1 VLSSSPALAELWRPS
16 EHEPLAGGEWDAAR
30 AEEAIRIIVADADA
44 AFDGERWP
52 FHPADGVDDSPNTVY
67 LGAAGMAWALD
78 ELGSSGWGDAVLAA
92 LERYRREPD
101 MGEEWAYAPSY
112 IGGECGIAL
121 VGYRLTGDAG
131 LSDRIHELVLA
142 NLEDEWNEMLWG
154 ASGSLLAAEA
164 MLAWTGE
171 PRWEA
176 AWDAL
181 ADQLEAARDADGL
194 WTQHRLGESR
204 YFGVGHGFAGNQLA
218 LSHRRTIEVDTA
230 LTRLA
235 LRDGPLVN
243 WPPTEDAPLEQIR
256 VQWCHGAP
264 GIVAALG
271 HLMDEELALAGGEL
285 TWRAGPIA
293 RGSSLCHGT
302 AGNAYAFLVL
312 HRRTGDELWLDRARA
327 FAMHAIGQV
336 ERERATLGRGRYSLF
351 TGDIGVALF
360 LRHLL
365 DGEDRFPTLGPFDA

>member
-1 VLSSSPALAELWRPS
+1 LAELWRPS
-16 EHEPLAGGEWDAAR
+16 EHEPLAATEWDAAR
-30 AEEAIRIIVADADA
+30 AEEAIRIIVADAEA

-52 FHPADGVDDSPNTVY
+52 FHPADEADDSPNTVY
-67 LGAAGMAWALD
+67 LGVAGMAWALD
-78 ELGSSGWGDAVLAA
+78 ELGSSGWGDAVLGA

-101 MGEEWAYAPSY
+101 GGEQWAYAPSY
-112 IGGECGIAL
+112 LFGECGIAL
-121 VGYRLTGDAG
+121 VGYRLTGDAD
-131 LSDRIHELVLA
+131 LADRVHELVLA
-142 NLEDEWNEMLWG
+142 NLEDEWKDLCWG
-154 ASGSLLAAEA
+154 APGSLLAAQA

-171 PRWEA
+171 ERWET

-181 ADQLEAARDADGL
+181 ADELEAAREADGL
-194 WTQHRLGESR
+194 WTQPRLETR
-204 YFGVGHGFAGNQLA
+204 YIGVGHGFAGIQLA
-218 LSHRRTIEVDTA
+218 LSHRRTVDVDA
-230 LTRLA
+230 VLTRLA

-243 WPPTEDAPLEQIR
+243 WPPTDDAPPEQIR

-271 HLMDEELALAGGEL
+271 HVMDEELALAGGEL

-312 HRRTGDELWLDRARA
+312 HRRTGDELWLDRARE

-336 ERERATLGRGRYSLF
+336 ERERAALGRGRYSLF

-360 LRHLL
+360 LRRLL
-365 DGEDRFPTLGPFDA
+365 DGKDRFPTLGPFHA